1 MRQFVQADRL
11 LRLLYRSG
19 RLSELTRDELR
30 MYLFLLVSTPD
41 LSRPRRL
48 RRPTLRRALRLSTH
62 GLERTAQGLEHRG
75 LVRITKRTH
84 LWTFE
89 LSPVRGWR

>member
-1 MRQFVQADRL
+1 MKRSIQADRL

-41 LSRPRRL
+41 STRPRRL
-48 RRPTLRRALRLSTH
+48 RRPTLRRALRLST
-62 GLERTAQGLEHRG
+62 GGVERTARRLQHRG
-75 LVRITKRTH
+75 LVRITRRAH
-84 LWTFE
+84 LWTIE
-89 LSPVRGWR
+89 LSPATGWR